1 LPNLRV
7 HRAGVLDVSP
17 GVHGGRHSGNAS
29 RPLGMS
35 VPMMAGMRIMV
46 GSSRIFDMMPRARSR
61 IMMMLLMDVTLV
73 HG

>member
-1 LPNLRV
+1 MP
-7 HRAGVLDVSP
+7 
-17 GVHGGRHSGNAS
+17 
-29 RPLGMS
+29 